1 LNNISAV
8 TIAEEQLDFIENQK
22 IKNINIRKEDYIP
35 KLLVLD
41 VSMMM
46 TLKALVN
53 IGKHYL

>member
-8 TIAEEQLDFIENQK
+8 NIAEEQLDFIENQK
-22 IKNINIRKEDYIP
+22 IKNVNIRKEDYIP